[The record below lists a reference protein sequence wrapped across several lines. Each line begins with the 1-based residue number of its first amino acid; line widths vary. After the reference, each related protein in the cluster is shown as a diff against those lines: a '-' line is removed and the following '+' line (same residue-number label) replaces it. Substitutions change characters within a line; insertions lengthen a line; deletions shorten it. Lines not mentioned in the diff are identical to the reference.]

1 MSATPTSNRRRRSN
15 DPDGRPLDH
24 AALERWLREDDPARL
39 DALYTAADLTRREHV
54 GDAVH
59 LRGLIELSNI
69 CSCRCSYCGIGA
81 ELRELRRYRLDEA
94 QVMQS
99 AARAVD
105 RGYGTLV
112 LQAGEDAGLEV
123 GWVAR
128 LIERLRRE
136 TGLAISLSLGH
147 RPEAELARWREA
159 GADRYLARFET
170 TDPELYAAL
179 HPHAPDVGERV
190 GLLRRLRH
198 LGYQVGSGMLV
209 GLPGQSY
216 ASLARDLLLL
226 HQLGL
231 QMVGLGPFL
240 AHPDTPLGRG
250 EGPATLDAGQQVPAS
265 AEMTCKAV
273 ALARLLLPEAH
284 IPSTTA
290 LATLGAE
297 ARASG
302 LCRGANVVMP
312 NVGPPEL
319 RALYAIYPAKG
330 RVDESLE
337 SFDARLRE
345 LLADLGRRPG
355 EGHGHAAR

>member
-1 MSATPTSNRRRRSN
+1 MR
-15 DPDGRPLDH
+15 DPEGRPLDR
-24 AALERWLREDDPARL
+24 ATLERWLREDDPAHL
-39 DALYTAADLTRREHV
+39 ATLYALADRTRREHV

-69 CSCRCSYCGIGA
+69 CRCRCSYCGIGA
-81 ELRELRRYRLDEA
+81 ELRGLERYRLDEA
-94 QVMQS
+94 QVLRS
-99 AARAVD
+99 AARAVR

-112 LQAGEDAGLEV
+112 LQAGEDAGLE
-123 GWVAR
+123 GDWVAR
-128 LIERLRRE
+128 LIGRLRRE
-136 TGLAISLSLGH
+136 TGLAITLSLGQ
-147 RPEAELARWREA
+147 RPRAELALWREA

-170 TDPELYAAL
+170 ADPALYAAL
-179 HPHAPDVGERV
+179 HPHAPDVGRRIE
-190 GLLRRLRH
+190 LLYTLRE

-216 ASLARDLLLL
+216 ASLAEDLWTL
-226 HQLGL
+226 HRLGL

-240 AHPDTPLGRG
+240 PHPETPLGRG
-250 EGPATLDAGQQVPAS
+250 EGPAPLDEGEQVPAS
-265 AEMTCKAV
+265 VELTCKAV
-273 ALARLLLPEAH
+273 ALARLLLPQAH

-319 RALYAIYPAKG
+319 RALYTIYPAKG

-337 SFDARLRE
+337 SFDGRLRE
-345 LLADLGRRPG
+345 LLAELGRHPG
-355 EGHGHAAR
+355 VGPGHA